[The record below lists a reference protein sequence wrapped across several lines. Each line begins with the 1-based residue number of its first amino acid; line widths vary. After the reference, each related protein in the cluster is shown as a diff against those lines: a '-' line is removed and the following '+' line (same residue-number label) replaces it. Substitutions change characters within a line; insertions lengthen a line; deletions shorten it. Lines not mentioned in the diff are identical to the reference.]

1 MTYRRATHAYEL
13 VAARSVGGKGTLH
26 EIIKEGKVDGRVPKN
41 VENIL
46 PPKKKKLKEGQYV
59 NYIDKRARGK
69 TILTTKIYGVRK
81 KKRRY
86 NRSKHLVGISGDTRL
101 VSTIHSLYI
110 TRQYQHGTEY
120 PGTQ

>member
-81 KKRRY
+81 KKGDIIDQ
-86 NRSKHLVGISGDTRL
+86 SIWSGYLAIR
-101 VSTIHSLYI
+101 VSYPQYIHC
-110 TRQYQHGTEY
+110 T
-120 PGTQ
+120 